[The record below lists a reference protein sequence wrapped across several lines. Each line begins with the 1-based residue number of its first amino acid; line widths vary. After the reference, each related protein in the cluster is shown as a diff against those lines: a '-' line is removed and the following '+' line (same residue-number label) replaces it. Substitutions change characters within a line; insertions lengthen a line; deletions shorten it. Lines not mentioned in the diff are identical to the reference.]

1 MARCEDVTTILAEQ
15 KGVTLED
22 ESTDTGDEF
31 DVESAIRSSDESD
44 EGEAL
49 ERTLESMGLVMRRPH
64 VLSPILEFNENDN
77 GVDWTVVQ
85 NLYDSNHQF
94 PVKVSASRNLRQG
107 RKEKFRASKEPLK
120 KRPLYDNNGDGAL
133 IHAEGEPVTIP
144 VNRFLLEDSFGDFLR
159 NLTL

>member
-1 MARCEDVTTILAEQ
+1 MSMARCEDVITILAEQ

-31 DVESAIRSSDESD
+31 DVESASRSSDESD

-64 VLSPILEFNENDN
+64 VLSPIFEFNENED
-77 GVDWTVVQ
+77 GVDWTLVQ
-85 NLYDSNHQF
+85 NFYDSNHQF
-94 PVKVSASRNLRQG
+94 PVKVCAPSNLRQG

-120 KRPLYDNNGDGAL
+120 KRPLYADCGAL
-133 IHAEGEPVTIP
+133 IHDELEPVTIP
-144 VNRFLLEDSFGDFLR
+144 VSRFLLEDSFGDFLR
-159 NLTL
+159 NLAL